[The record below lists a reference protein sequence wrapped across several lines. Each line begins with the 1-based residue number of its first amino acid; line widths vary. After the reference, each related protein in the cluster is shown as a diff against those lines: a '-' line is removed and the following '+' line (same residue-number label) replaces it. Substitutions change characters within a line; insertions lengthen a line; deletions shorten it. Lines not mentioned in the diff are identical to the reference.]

1 MKKNYQ
7 LSLLVITFFLLIT
20 SAYAQRNEWVNQ
32 VILGNG
38 GRYETTPPYQD
49 YVTMQK
55 YDPATQN
62 SSFFNTIYTQ
72 SVQDI
77 LIEGSF
83 AYVAAQDSIV
93 KYNIDTYERVAA
105 VADSGV
111 SRLGI
116 YNNRL
121 IVTKQFPIARFFVEI
136 LNTENLALIALVQN
150 ITGDCGGVYAA
161 KDSIYVAV
169 NGGWQGMEGRLAVI
183 NPQNWTLSRE
193 INFGPQAVGIAD
205 LYEYSGVLTCV
216 NRTPYGGVTGSITSF
231 HLYNKTFVNTVYA
244 LPIGMGIGHLDSTLY
259 VVMNEGLG
267 TINLKTKQIIDTTII
282 QDPGSVN
289 HIHITSGAVDYV
301 NDRLYVNIGDR
312 LTFGIC
318 VITSA
323 AGDSLTSFFTGKSAD
338 AIALDYRTPVAIS
351 QITSASDLKLYPNPV
366 ETTLNISF
374 TGQAT
379 IMDIRVLNLTGQL
392 VYKQSFPGS
401 QKTFQLD
408 CSSYPQGVYFLS
420 VMTDNGMV
428 TRKFVRK

>member
-7 LSLLVITFFLLIT
+7 LSLFVITFFLLLT
-20 SAYAQRNEWVNQ
+20 STYAQRNEWVNQ
-32 VILGNG
+32 VIIGNG

-49 YVTMQK
+49 YVTMQT
-55 YDPATQN
+55 YNPATQT
-62 SSFFNTIYTQ
+62 STFFNTIYTQ

-93 KYNIDTYERVAA
+93 KYNIDTYERIAA

-193 INFGPQAVGIAD
+193 INFGPQAIGISD

-244 LPIGMGIGHLDSTLY
+244 LPIGM
-259 VVMNEGLG
+259 
-267 TINLKTKQIIDTTII
+267 
-282 QDPGSVN
+282 
-289 HIHITSGAVDYV
+289 
-301 NDRLYVNIGDR
+301 
-312 LTFGIC
+312 
-318 VITSA
+318 
-323 AGDSLTSFFTGKSAD
+323 
-338 AIALDYRTPVAIS
+338 
-351 QITSASDLKLYPNPV
+351 
-366 ETTLNISF
+366 
-374 TGQAT
+374 
-379 IMDIRVLNLTGQL
+379 
-392 VYKQSFPGS
+392 
-401 QKTFQLD
+401 
-408 CSSYPQGVYFLS
+408 
-420 VMTDNGMV
+420 
-428 TRKFVRK
+428 